1 MGLSGKERDRLVV
14 LRQVKAGK
22 LTQRKAAEQLGLSPR
37 WVKKLMKRLQ
47 KEGDGG
53 LGHRLRGKPSN
64 RGHGQPVRKRAM
76 KLIAERY
83 ADYGPTLA
91 GEMLAQYHGM
101 TVSRETLRKWM
112 SQEQLWKPRRAQ
124 IQEVH
129 VWRPRREQRG
139 ELVQWDTSE
148 HDWLEGRSP
157 EKLYLIAMIDDATS
171 ELTARFALHDSTAE
185 NMRLLWQ
192 YIGQHGRPVEVYTDK
207 AGLFQVNRPLHYNK
221 HLPPSPEQT
230 QIKRA
235 LEELGIGRI
244 AAHSPQAKGR
254 VERSFGTMQD
264 RLVKGLRR
272 AGASSLEQ
280 ANRYLQEEFIPEW
293 NARFARKPASELD
306 AHRPLRKQQQLAS
319 ILSHMAERTIA
330 NDYTLSWFGKR
341 YQIPAS
347 QVRPRMR
354 KARLRVEQRLNN
366 ELVARWEGSDIA
378 LRLCEEPE
386 NANSPGVPSK
396 QPKLARSPRRSWMDG
411 FCIGDPTKK
420 RSVPP
425 VTPVA
430 LRAPSVT
437 GGTG

>member
-1 MGLSGKERDRLVV
+1 
-14 LRQVKAGK
+14 
-22 LTQRKAAEQLGLSPR
+22 
-37 WVKKLMKRLQ
+37 
-47 KEGDGG
+47 
-53 LGHRLRGKPSN
+53 
-64 RGHGQPVRKRAM
+64 
-76 KLIAERY
+76 
-83 ADYGPTLA
+83 
-91 GEMLAQYHGM
+91 
-101 TVSRETLRKWM
+101 
-112 SQEQLWKPRRAQ
+112 
-124 IQEVH
+124 
-129 VWRPRREQRG
+129 
-139 ELVQWDTSE
+139 VQWDTSE

-192 YIGQHGRPVEVYTDK
+192 YIAQHGRPVEFYTDK

-272 AGASSLEQ
+272 AGACSLEQ

-293 NARFARKPASELD
+293 NARFTRKPAAELD
-306 AHRPLRKQQQLAS
+306 AHRPLRKEQQLAS
-319 ILSHMAERTIA
+319 ILSHMAQRTVA
-330 NDYTLSWFGKR
+330 NDYTLQWLGKR

-354 KARLRVEQRLNN
+354 KAKLRVEQRLSG
-366 ELVARWEGSDIA
+366 ELVARWHGTDIA
-378 LRLCEEPE
+378 LRLCEEAAI
-386 NANSPGVPSK
+386 ANQPGAQPK
-396 QPKLARSPRRSWMDG
+396 QPKPAHSSRRRWMDG
-411 FCIGDPTKK
+411 FYLGNPAKK
-420 RSVPP
+420 SSVPP